1 MALTDAALV
10 PLLKSETFKT
20 VIPSRI
26 IKAAAMQKP
35 ILLGVEGLAREVVEN
50 HEAGICFEPE
60 HEGDFLKKVS
70 LLKEDRNMYQKLQEG
85 CVRLAHAYDR
95 KGLAKL
101 MLDHLTNVSSAR

>member
-1 MALTDAALV
+1 MALTDAVLL

-26 IKAAAMQKP
+26 FKAAAMQKP
-35 ILLGVEGLAREVVEN
+35 ILLGVEGLAREIVEN

-60 HEGDFLKKVS
+60 HEGDFLQKVS

-95 KGLAKL
+95 KSLAKL
-101 MLDHLTNVSSAR
+101 MLDHLKNVSSAR